1 VRAVVEGDRRPRR
14 LVDPPGQSKR
24 IGDRRNDRR
33 ERRRP
38 PSGRRGGR
46 ADEESLANGR
56 MVPLMDGELALGF
69 ALALA
74 AACCYETGYALQA
87 IEARRAPAD
96 RALKPSLMAH
106 LLGRPLWVGATA
118 LSLLGWPLQIVALAH
133 APLTLVQPTLALGL
147 LLLLVL
153 GVRIL
158 GEHVGRREIAAVVL
172 IIASVGVFAWA
183 APREPGVVERSAG
196 LVVALALLAAVT
208 LAPYAIALIRHRQFP
223 MLLLVASAGAADGMA
238 AFVAKI
244 VAQDASEGALL
255 AVAAWA
261 ALVAAVVI
269 VGVISESTALQQFA
283 ATRVAPTVLVM
294 QIVIPVVLAPLVG
307 GEGWSNT
314 PLGGA
319 VLVGAL
325 LTVAL
330 GAGLLASSP
339 AVAQLAVGEAAEA
352 EDG

>member
-1 VRAVVEGDRRPRR
+1 
-14 LVDPPGQSKR
+14 
-24 IGDRRNDRR
+24 
-33 ERRRP
+33 
-38 PSGRRGGR
+38 
-46 ADEESLANGR
+46 
-56 MVPLMDGELALGF
+56 MVPLMSGEIGLGF

-87 IEARRAPAD
+87 IEARKAPAD
-96 RALKPSLMAH
+96 RALRPSLMTH
-106 LLGRPLWVGATA
+106 LIRRPLWVGATA
-118 LSLLGWPLQIVALAH
+118 LSLLGWPLQIFALSK

-147 LLLLVL
+147 LLLLFL

-158 GEHVGRREIAAVVL
+158 GEHVGTREIAAVVL

-183 APREPGVVERSAG
+183 APRETGEVERNAG
-196 LVVALALLAAVT
+196 LVIALAILAIFTV
-208 LAPYAIALIRHRQFP
+208 LPYAIGLLGHREFP

-244 VAQDASEGALL
+244 VAQDATEGALL

-261 ALVAAVVI
+261 ALVAAVVLI
-269 VGVISESTALQQFA
+269 GVISESTALQRFA

-294 QIVIPVVLAPLVG
+294 QIVIPVVMAPLVG
-307 GEGWSNT
+307 GEGWGDT

-319 VLVGAL
+319 VLAMAL
-325 LTVAL
+325 VAVAA

-339 AVAQLAVGEAAEA
+339 AVAQLAVGEAEP
-352 EDG
+352 EHG

>member
-1 VRAVVEGDRRPRR
+1 
-14 LVDPPGQSKR
+14 
-24 IGDRRNDRR
+24 
-33 ERRRP
+33 
-38 PSGRRGGR
+38 
-46 ADEESLANGR
+46 
-56 MVPLMDGELALGF
+56 MDGEIALGF

-96 RALKPSLMAH
+96 RALKPSLMTH
-106 LLGRPLWVGATA
+106 LIRRPLWVGATA
-118 LSLLGWPLQIVALAH
+118 LSLVGWPLQIVALTH
-133 APLTLVQPTLALGL
+133 APLTLVQPVLALGL

-183 APREPGVVERSAG
+183 APRDTGEVERSAG
-196 LVVALALLAAVT
+196 LVLALAILAAVT
-208 LAPYAIALIRHRQFP
+208 VAPYAIALVRRRDLP

-244 VAQDASEGALL
+244 VAQDATEGALL
-255 AVAAWA
+255 AVVAWA
-261 ALVAAVVI
+261 ALVATVVI
-269 VGVISESTALQQFA
+269 VGVISESTALQRFA

-294 QIVIPVVLAPLVG
+294 QIVIPVVMAPLVG

-319 VLVGAL
+319 VLVAAL
-325 LTVAL
+325 AAVAL

-339 AVAQLAVGEAAEA
+339 AVAQLAVGEAEVET

>member
-1 VRAVVEGDRRPRR
+1 MSED
-14 LVDPPGQSKR
+14 LT
-24 IGDRRNDRR
+24 
-33 ERRRP
+33 
-38 PSGRRGGR
+38 
-46 ADEESLANGR
+46 
-56 MVPLMDGELALGF
+56 LGF
-69 ALALA
+69 GLALA

-87 IEARRAPAD
+87 IEARKAPAKK
-96 RALKPSLMAH
+96 ALKPSLIGY
-106 LLGRPLWVGATA
+106 LLTRPLWVGATL
-118 LSLLGWPLQIVALAH
+118 LSLLGWPLQILALAH
-133 APLTLVQPTLALGL
+133 APLTLVQPVLALGL

-158 GEHVGRREIAAVVL
+158 GEHVGPREIAAVVL

-183 APREPGVVERSAG
+183 APREISDVERGAG
-196 LVVALALLAAVT
+196 LVVALSILAVVT
-208 LAPYAIALIRHRQFP
+208 LLPYAIGILGRRTYP

-269 VGVISESTALQQFA
+269 VGVVSESTALQKFA

-307 GEGWSNT
+307 GESWSNT

-319 VLVGAL
+319 VLVMAL
-325 LTVAL
+325 VTVAL

-339 AVAQLAVGEAAEA
+339 AVAKLAVGES

>member
-1 VRAVVEGDRRPRR
+1 M
-14 LVDPPGQSKR
+14 S
-24 IGDRRNDRR
+24 
-33 ERRRP
+33 
-38 PSGRRGGR
+38 
-46 ADEESLANGR
+46 
-56 MVPLMDGELALGF
+56 GELALGF
-69 ALALA
+69 GLALA

-87 IEARRAPAD
+87 IEARKAPAE
-96 RALKPSLMAH
+96 RALKPSLMGH
-106 LLGRPLWVGATA
+106 LLTRPLWVRATL
-118 LSLLGWPLQIVALAH
+118 LSLLGWPLQILALTY
-133 APLTLVQPTLALGL
+133 APLTLVQPVLALGL

-158 GEHVGRREIAAVVL
+158 GEHVGPREIAAVVL

-183 APREPGVVERSAG
+183 APREAGEVERGGG
-196 LVVALALLAAVT
+196 LVLALSILAAVT
-208 LAPYAIALIRHRQFP
+208 LLPYAIGLLGRRTYP

-255 AVAAWA
+255 AVVAWA
-261 ALVAAVVI
+261 TLVAAVVI
-269 VGVISESTALQQFA
+269 VGVVSESTALQKFA

-294 QIVIPVVLAPLVG
+294 QIVIPVVMAPLVG
-307 GEGWSNT
+307 GESWSNT

-319 VLVGAL
+319 VLVMAL
-325 LTVAL
+325 VAVAL

-339 AVAQLAVGEAAEA
+339 AVAQLAVGEAKT

>member
-1 VRAVVEGDRRPRR
+1 
-14 LVDPPGQSKR
+14 
-24 IGDRRNDRR
+24 
-33 ERRRP
+33 
-38 PSGRRGGR
+38 
-46 ADEESLANGR
+46 

-69 ALALA
+69 GLALA

-96 RALKPSLMAH
+96 KALKPSLMTH
-106 LLGRPLWVGATA
+106 LLTRPLWIGATG

-133 APLTLVQPTLALGL
+133 APLTLVQPVLALGL
-147 LLLLVL
+147 VLLLVL

-158 GEHVGRREIAAVVL
+158 GEHVGPREMAAVAL

-183 APREPGVVERSAG
+183 APRETSDVERGAG
-196 LVVALALLAAVT
+196 LVVALSILAAVT
-208 LAPYAIALIRHRQFP
+208 AAPYVIGLVARRDFP

-244 VAQDASEGALL
+244 VAQDATEGALL
-255 AVAAWA
+255 AVVAWA

-269 VGVISESTALQQFA
+269 VGVISESTALQRFA
-283 ATRVAPTVLVM
+283 ATRVAPTVLIM

-319 VLVGAL
+319 VLVAAL
-325 LTVAL
+325 LGVAL

-339 AVAQLAVGEAAEA
+339 AVAQLAVPESENR
-352 EDG
+352 

>member
-1 VRAVVEGDRRPRR
+1 MSED
-14 LVDPPGQSKR
+14 LT
-24 IGDRRNDRR
+24 
-33 ERRRP
+33 
-38 PSGRRGGR
+38 
-46 ADEESLANGR
+46 
-56 MVPLMDGELALGF
+56 LGF
-69 ALALA
+69 GLALA

-87 IEARRAPAD
+87 IEARKAPAKK
-96 RALKPSLMAH
+96 ALKPSLIGY
-106 LLGRPLWVGATA
+106 LLTRPLWVGATL
-118 LSLLGWPLQIVALAH
+118 LSLLGWPLQILALAH
-133 APLTLVQPTLALGL
+133 APLTLVQPVLALGL

-158 GEHVGRREIAAVVL
+158 GEHVGPREIAAVVL

-183 APREPGVVERSAG
+183 APREISEVQRGAG
-196 LVVALALLAAVT
+196 LVVALSILAVVT
-208 LAPYAIALIRHRQFP
+208 LLPYAIGILGRRTYP

-269 VGVISESTALQQFA
+269 VGVVSESTALQKFA

-307 GEGWSNT
+307 GESWSNT

-319 VLVGAL
+319 VLVMAL
-325 LTVAL
+325 VTVAL

-339 AVAQLAVGEAAEA
+339 AVAKLAVGES